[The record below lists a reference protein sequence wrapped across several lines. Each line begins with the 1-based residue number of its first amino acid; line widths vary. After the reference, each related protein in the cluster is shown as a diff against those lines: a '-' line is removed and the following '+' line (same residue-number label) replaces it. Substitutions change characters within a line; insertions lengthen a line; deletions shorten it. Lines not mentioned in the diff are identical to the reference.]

1 MDSGQDRLLQFDR
14 DLLSGKNICSSE
26 GIFVNFPPSLK
37 KPFQMKGLGLII
49 CRQGNF
55 QFSLNQKKHFAGAG
69 ESLFIPEDGEFQVL
83 QESEDMEVRILIYQ
97 IEPIRDIMGNLV
109 VSMYM
114 YSRLTPEEPS
124 CVWSTGEEEEI
135 VKYMSLLDNVL
146 QSEENSFKLYEQK
159 LLLLALTYR
168 ICSIYNRKLVNDG
181 REVGGRK
188 NEVFIHLIQLIEK
201 YYMQERGVEFYAD
214 KLCLSPKYLSAVSKS
229 ICGYTVQELVF
240 KAIIRKSISLL
251 KNTQK
256 DIQEISNAFGFPN
269 ASYFGTFFKKQV
281 GFHRSNIGRIFK
293 RLFFFA
299 VGKIA
304 CIAQSRNNVR
314 MFVDFRIDG
323 SAPDC
328 RLVFR
333 KYILY
338 MIDSLLAG
346 DNRSNMNFG
355 RVAFGQHCLV
365 TKFHTPSCCQHR
377 VGDNQRFVINAG
389 RSDIFYVYI
398 EF

>member
-1 MDSGQDRLLQFDR
+1 
-14 DLLSGKNICSSE
+14 
-26 GIFVNFPPSLK
+26 
-37 KPFQMKGLGLII
+37 MKGLGLII

-83 QESEDMEVRILIYQ
+83 QESEDMEVQILIYQ

-168 ICSIYNRKLVNDG
+168 ICSIYNRKLVGERRDA
-181 REVGGRK
+181 GGRK
-188 NEVFIHLIQLIEK
+188 RETFIRLIQLIEQH
-201 YYMQERGVEFYAD
+201 YMQERGVEFYAD
-214 KLCLSPKYLSAVSKS
+214 KLCLSPKYLSAISKS

-240 KAIIRKSISLL
+240 KAIIRKCISLL

-256 DIQEISNAFGFPN
+256 NIQEISNDFGFPN
-269 ASYFGTFFKKQV
+269 ASYFGTFFKKQM
-281 GFHRSNIGRIFK
+281 GMSP
-293 RLFFFA
+293 
-299 VGKIA
+299 
-304 CIAQSRNNVR
+304 QQY
-314 MFVDFRIDG
+314 
-323 SAPDC
+323 
-328 RLVFR
+328 R
-333 KYILY
+333 K
-338 MIDSLLAG
+338 SL
-346 DNRSNMNFG
+346 
-355 RVAFGQHCLV
+355 
-365 TKFHTPSCCQHR
+365 
-377 VGDNQRFVINAG
+377 
-389 RSDIFYVYI
+389 
-398 EF
+398 

>member
-83 QESEDMEVRILIYQ
+83 QEVRILIYQ

-281 GFHRSNIGRIFK
+281 GVSP
-293 RLFFFA
+293 
-299 VGKIA
+299 
-304 CIAQSRNNVR
+304 QQY
-314 MFVDFRIDG
+314 
-323 SAPDC
+323 
-328 RLVFR
+328 R
-333 KYILY
+333 KNL
-338 MIDSLLAG
+338 
-346 DNRSNMNFG
+346 
-355 RVAFGQHCLV
+355 
-365 TKFHTPSCCQHR
+365 
-377 VGDNQRFVINAG
+377 
-389 RSDIFYVYI
+389 
-398 EF
+398 

>member
-1 MDSGQDRLLQFDR
+1 
-14 DLLSGKNICSSE
+14 
-26 GIFVNFPPSLK
+26 
-37 KPFQMKGLGLII
+37 MKGLGLII

-240 KAIIRKSISLL
+240 KAIIRKSISCLKIRRKIFRRFQMPSASPMLL
-251 KNTQK
+251 
-256 DIQEISNAFGFPN
+256 ISVR
-269 ASYFGTFFKKQV
+269 SLRSRL

-304 CIAQSRNNVR
+304 RIAQSRNNVR
-314 MFVDFRIDG
+314 MFVEFGIDG
-323 SAPDC
+323 CAPDC
-328 RLVFR
+328 CLVFR

-346 DNRSNMNFG
+346 DNRSNMNFS
-355 RVAFGQHCLV
+355 RVSFRQHCLV
-365 TKFHTPSCCQHR
+365 TKFHTPPSCQHR
-377 VGDNQRFVINAG
+377 IGDNQRFVINAG

>member
-1 MDSGQDRLLQFDR
+1 MDSGQDRLLQFER

-49 CRQGNF
+49 CHQGNF

-168 ICSIYNRKLVNDG
+168 ICSIYNRKLV
-181 REVGGRK
+181 
-188 NEVFIHLIQLIEK
+188 IHLIQLIEK

-281 GFHRSNIGRIFK
+281 GVSP
-293 RLFFFA
+293 
-299 VGKIA
+299 
-304 CIAQSRNNVR
+304 QQY
-314 MFVDFRIDG
+314 
-323 SAPDC
+323 
-328 RLVFR
+328 R
-333 KYILY
+333 KNL
-338 MIDSLLAG
+338 
-346 DNRSNMNFG
+346 
-355 RVAFGQHCLV
+355 
-365 TKFHTPSCCQHR
+365 
-377 VGDNQRFVINAG
+377 
-389 RSDIFYVYI
+389 
-398 EF
+398 

>member
-37 KPFQMKGLGLII
+37 KPFQMKGLGLVI

-55 QFSLNQKKHFAGAG
+55 QFSLNQKKHFAEAG

-83 QESEDMEVRILIYQ
+83 QESEDMEVQILIYQ

-240 KAIIRKSISLL
+240 KAIIRKSISCLL
-251 KNTQK
+251 YT
-256 DIQEISNAFGFPN
+256 S
-269 ASYFGTFFKKQV
+269 
-281 GFHRSNIGRIFK
+281 
-293 RLFFFA
+293 
-299 VGKIA
+299 
-304 CIAQSRNNVR
+304 
-314 MFVDFRIDG
+314 
-323 SAPDC
+323 
-328 RLVFR
+328 
-333 KYILY
+333 
-338 MIDSLLAG
+338 
-346 DNRSNMNFG
+346 
-355 RVAFGQHCLV
+355 
-365 TKFHTPSCCQHR
+365 PSPR
-377 VGDNQRFVINAG
+377 D
-389 RSDIFYVYI
+389 
-398 EF
+398 

>member
-37 KPFQMKGLGLII
+37 KPFQMKGLGL
-49 CRQGNF
+49 GNF
-55 QFSLNQKKHFAGAG
+55 QFSLNQKKHFAEAG
-69 ESLFIPEDGEFQVL
+69 ESLFIPEDGEFQIL
-83 QESEDMEVRILIYQ
+83 QESEDMEVQVLIYQ

-256 DIQEISNAFGFPN
+256 DTQEISNAFGFPN

-281 GFHRSNIGRIFK
+281 GVSP
-293 RLFFFA
+293 
-299 VGKIA
+299 
-304 CIAQSRNNVR
+304 QQY
-314 MFVDFRIDG
+314 
-323 SAPDC
+323 
-328 RLVFR
+328 R
-333 KYILY
+333 KNL
-338 MIDSLLAG
+338 
-346 DNRSNMNFG
+346 
-355 RVAFGQHCLV
+355 
-365 TKFHTPSCCQHR
+365 
-377 VGDNQRFVINAG
+377 
-389 RSDIFYVYI
+389 
-398 EF
+398 